1 MNSEFLDRV
10 NNTRKTIA
18 IYGPAGSGKDWV
30 AEKTA
35 AVFNMLY
42 VMSTD
47 KELASSVSFSDVFD
61 RVLPVK
67 GGTPAANGHP
77 SEYLVDATDGMM
89 SGFARL
95 NSIYTLST
103 LDKFKY
109 GLPGTVEK
117 VFWGASKFDAPRL
130 ARLFAFADPVKHQLA
145 NIIGI
150 PPVYFY
156 DRRTKEECYYSYGN
170 GRLYWFTDKPHFEP
184 HPSMHVRPE
193 KDLEQFFCMKAPGF
207 NMKARFADN
216 SIMSFRELM
225 VAHGTYVMQEAYGE
239 NVWVKWI
246 FSHMPPISGED
257 TLNIITD
264 VRFPREY
271 RACKARNIPVIRI
284 VNDNRVEG
292 ERIVDNVAE
301 SHYDEFSPDFT
312 FVNNPSDPQV
322 TMESMRQLFEDVIL
336 K

>member
-1 MNSEFLDRV
+1 MNREFLDRV
-10 NNTRKTIA
+10 DNTRKTIA

-42 VMSTD
+42 VMAQYRD
-47 KELASSVSFSDVFD
+47 VDELVSFEDVF
-61 RVLPVK
+61 RCVQPEK

-77 SEYLVDATDGMM
+77 SEYLVDATGVMLKYAGQNGVFKIKNSL
-89 SGFARL
+89 SGA
-95 NSIYTLST
+95 
-103 LDKFKY
+103 D
-109 GLPGTVEK
+109 EK
-117 VFWGASKFDAPRL
+117 VFWGTSITLGAVRL
-130 ARLFAFADPVKHQLA
+130 ARLIAFADPVKHQLA
-145 NIIGI
+145 NIIGC
-150 PPVYFY
+150 PPKYFY

-170 GRLYWFTDKPHFEP
+170 GRLYWFTDRPHFKPDPEFE
-184 HPSMHVRPE
+184 VRPV

-239 NVWVKWI
+239 NVWVRWVFDHLKA
-246 FSHMPPISGED
+246 PDGGD

-264 VRFPREY
+264 IRFPREY

-292 ERIVDNVAE
+292 ERDVDNVAE

-312 FVNNPSDPQV
+312 FVNNPSDPGV
-322 TMESMRQLFEDVIL
+322 TMESMRRLFDEVIL